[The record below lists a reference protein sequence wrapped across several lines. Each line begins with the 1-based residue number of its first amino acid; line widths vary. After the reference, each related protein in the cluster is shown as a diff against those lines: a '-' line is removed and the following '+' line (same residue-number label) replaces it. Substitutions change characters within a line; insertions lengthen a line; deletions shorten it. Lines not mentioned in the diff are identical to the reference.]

1 MTEAMTEWDVG
12 LIVLLLPLAAAMVVF
27 QDNPYHALVVR
38 GVLGAIAALV
48 YALLGAADV
57 ALTEALMG
65 TMLGT
70 ALCVVAVRSSLV
82 LRLGVLATEV
92 AEPTPEFVTLCEE
105 LRRGIAPH
113 HLRLEVVPYD
123 DRAALKTALV
133 DRDVHGICTRSR
145 GSAGAA
151 YQTILRVARPY
162 EILRGA
168 IASPT
173 VSLIQIKDPEQVV
186 LTDGGMADLAVDLDP
201 SGLTVDSPDATV
213 GLMAD
218 STADSLADSFDPTAD
233 QAEGAVPQEPHR

>member
-38 GVLGAIAALV
+38 GILGAIAALV
-48 YALLGAADV
+48 YALFGAADV

-92 AEPTPEFVTLCEE
+92 AEPTPEFVALCDE
-105 LRRGIAPH
+105 LRLGIAPY

-145 GSAGAA
+145 GTRD
-151 YQTILRVARPY
+151 YKTVLRVARPY

-168 IASPT
+168 IASPLVKLT
-173 VSLIQIKDPEQVV
+173 YVKNPETVV
-186 LTDGGMADLAVDLDP
+186 LTDAVAH
-201 SGLTVDSPDATV
+201 SRVDSDLSGPSADSTFDLGADS
-213 GLMAD
+213 AANAFD
-218 STADSLADSFDPTAD
+218 STADQS
-233 QAEGAVPQEPHR
+233 EGMVPQEPHR